1 MQLLRFRLVLILGTF
16 VLLIL
21 GIVVGFAAYK
31 LHAQAVLSN
40 QAHVLQAANQAVTQ
54 LIWLAA
60 GLGIVGIAAIVFG
73 LSRGK
78 QNSRKEPENSEE
90 KLFFQQHHLSA
101 ILDRLPVGMVLIDV
115 DSRTVTRINPHAV
128 SMIGAS
134 EEEILGKICH
144 NYICPAEQGNCP
156 IIDLEK
162 HVEDKER
169 VLLTATGDEV
179 PIIKTVVP
187 VVLEGKDY
195 LLETFIDISDIKQM
209 ESDLRRAKRSA
220 ESSLNS
226 AELYAKELEVTNE
239 ELDTA
244 LIAAKQASVAKSE
257 FLANM
262 SHEIR
267 TPMNGIIGF
276 TGILMDMDLEPR
288 IREYLGMIKISAD
301 SLLHLINDIL
311 DFSKIEAGQ
320 LDLELREFRLRE
332 ILDETLSVFWVS
344 AKDKGLRLDWQVEED
359 VPDRFL
365 GDARRLGQVLTNLV
379 GNGLKFTEQGSV
391 KVSVHMQ
398 RCEREAV
405 VLHFTVKD
413 SGIGIVPEK
422 QLVIFQEFAQGD
434 GSHTR
439 KYSGTGLGLAICA
452 KLVTLMGGRIWVES
466 NGSEAKE
473 GNGGELQE
481 EAPGSEFHFTVNL
494 NKIVSADVDLEMA
507 SQGKQNIVFEEEV
520 SVLLA
525 EDDEINR
532 IYVEELLGSRNCQV
546 TSVENGLEVL
556 EALENDQFDIVLMDI
571 QMPEMDGIQ
580 AIKKIREQEAGAD
593 LHIPVIALTAHAM
606 SEHRDESIMAGM
618 DGYVSKP
625 MVVDEL
631 LAVMNR
637 FL

>member
-1 MQLLRFRLVLILGTF
+1 MKSLRFRQILIPGILVLLT
-16 VLLIL
+16 L

-31 LHAQAVLSN
+31 LHVQAILSN
-40 QAHVLQAANQAVTQ
+40 QDYVLQAAGRAISQ
-54 LIWLAA
+54 LVGLAA
-60 GLGIVGIAAIVFG
+60 SLWTLCVAALLFRFY
-73 LSRGK
+73 RGV
-78 QNSRKEPENSEE
+78 QNSKKELQNSEE
-90 KLFFQQHHLSA
+90 KLSLQHHHLSA
-101 ILDRLPVGMVLIDV
+101 ILNSLPVGMVLV
-115 DSRTVTRINPHAV
+115 DTNSHTISRINPHATA
-128 SMIGAS
+128 MIGAS
-134 EEEILGKICH
+134 EDEILGKVCH
-144 NYICPAEQGNCP
+144 NYICPAEQGKCP
-156 IIDLEK
+156 IIDLGK
-162 HVEDKER
+162 HVEEKER
-169 VLLTATGDEV
+169 VLLTANGDEV

-209 ESDLRRAKRSA
+209 EGDLRRAKKSV

-276 TGILMDMDLEPR
+276 TGILMDMELEPR

-320 LDLELREFRLRE
+320 LDLEFREFRLRE
-332 ILDETLSVFWVS
+332 ILDETVSVFWVS
-344 AKDKGLRLDWQVEED
+344 AKNKGLRLDWQVEKD

-379 GNGLKFTEQGSV
+379 GNGLKFTERGCV

-398 RCEREAV
+398 RCEKESV
-405 VLHFTVKD
+405 ILHFIVKD

-466 NGSEAKE
+466 TGGVSRDGSGEA
-473 GNGGELQE
+473 QQ
-481 EAPGSEFHFTVNL
+481 EAPGSEFHFTVDL
-494 NKIVSADVDLEMA
+494 NKIVSVNSDPEMVR
-507 SQGKQNIVFEEEV
+507 QGKQKIVFEEEV

-532 IYVEELLGSRNCQV
+532 IYVEELLGSRNCRV

-556 EALENDQFDIVLMDI
+556 EALNKEQFDIVLMDI

-593 LHIPVIALTAHAM
+593 QHIPVIALTAHAM
-606 SEHRDESIMAGM
+606 SEHRDESILAGM

-631 LAVMNR
+631 LTVMNR
-637 FL
+637 VL

>member
-1 MQLLRFRLVLILGTF
+1 MHLLRFRPILIFG
-16 VLLIL
+16 VSMLLIL
-21 GIVVGFAAYK
+21 GVVVGFAAYK
-31 LHAQAVLSN
+31 LHAQAILSN
-40 QAHVLQAANQAVTQ
+40 QDHVLQAADQAVLQ
-54 LIWLAA
+54 LVGLAA
-60 GLGIVGIAAIVFG
+60 GLGILGITAIFFG
-73 LSRGK
+73 FSRGLLNGK
-78 QNSRKEPENSEE
+78 KESEKPEEE
-90 KLFFQQHHLSA
+90 PFFQHHHLSA

-115 DSRTVTRINPHAV
+115 NSRTISRINPHAAA
-128 SMIGAS
+128 MIGVS
-134 EEEILGKICH
+134 EDEILGKICH
-144 NYICPAEQGNCP
+144 NYICPAEQGKCP
-156 IIDLEK
+156 IIDLGK
-162 HVEDKER
+162 QVEDKER
-169 VLLTATGDEV
+169 VLLTAIGDEV

-209 ESDLRRAKRSA
+209 ESDLRQAKQSA

-276 TGILMDMDLEPR
+276 TGILMDMELEPR

-320 LDLELREFRLRE
+320 LDLELHEFRLRE

-398 RCEREAV
+398 RCERESV
-405 VLHFTVKD
+405 VLHFVVKD
-413 SGIGIVPEK
+413 SGIGIVPEQ

-466 NGSEAKE
+466 IGGASKDGSS
-473 GNGGELQE
+473 GELK

-494 NKIVSADVDLEMA
+494 SKIVSADSDLEM
-507 SQGKQNIVFEEEV
+507 SCQGEQNIVFEEKV

-556 EALENDQFDIVLMDI
+556 GVLEKDQFDIILMDI

-580 AIKKIREQEAGAD
+580 AIKKIREQEAGTGK
-593 LHIPVIALTAHAM
+593 HIPVIALTAHAM
-606 SEHRDESIMAGM
+606 SEHRDESMLAGM

-637 FL
+637 LL

>member
-1 MQLLRFRLVLILGTF
+1 MHLSRFRSVLIFGASM
-16 VLLIL
+16 LLVL

-31 LHAQAVLSN
+31 LQTQAISSN
-40 QAHVLQAANQAVTQ
+40 QTHVLQAADQAIFQ
-54 LIWLAA
+54 LVGLAA
-60 GLGIVGIAAIVFG
+60 GLGITCIAVMFVGV
-73 LSRGK
+73 SRGIK
-78 QNSRKEPENSEE
+78 NSRKELEKPEE
-90 KLFFQQHHLSA
+90 KPFFQHHHLSA

-115 DSRTVTRINPHAV
+115 DSHTISRINPHAV

-134 EEEILGKICH
+134 EEEILGKNCH
-144 NYICPAEQGNCP
+144 NYICPAEHGKCP
-156 IIDLEK
+156 IVDLGK
-162 HVEDKER
+162 QVEEKER
-169 VLLTATGDEV
+169 FLLTATGDEV

-226 AELYAKELEVTNE
+226 AELYAKELEVANE

-276 TGILMDMDLEPR
+276 TGILMDMELEPR

-320 LDLELREFRLRE
+320 LDLELHDFRLRE
-332 ILDETLSVFWVS
+332 VLDETLSVFWVS
-344 AKDKGLRLDWQVEED
+344 AKEKGLRLDWQVEKD

-365 GDARRLGQVLTNLV
+365 GDSRRLGQVLTNLV
-379 GNGLKFTEQGSV
+379 GNGLKFTEQGCV
-391 KVSVHMQ
+391 KVSVQMQ
-398 RCEREAV
+398 RCERESV
-405 VLHFTVKD
+405 VLHFMVKD
-413 SGIGIVPEK
+413 SGIGIIPEK
-422 QLVIFQEFAQGD
+422 HLVIFQEFAQGD

-466 NGSEAKE
+466 PGGASEDRRE
-473 GNGGELQE
+473 GDLQE
-481 EAPGSEFHFTVNL
+481 EVSGSEFHFTVNL
-494 NKIVSADVDLEMA
+494 NTIVSVDAELDMS
-507 SQGKQNIVFEEEV
+507 SQGRQSTIFEEEV

-532 IYVEELLGSRNCQV
+532 IYVEELLGSRNCRV

-556 EALENDQFDIVLMDI
+556 EALEKDQFDIVLMDI

-580 AIKKIREQEAGAD
+580 AIKKIREQENGTD
-593 LHIPVIALTAHAM
+593 QHIPVIALTAHAM
-606 SEHRDESIMAGM
+606 SEHRDESILAGM